1 MALMTG
7 RHGGN
12 IYEAARETGRSL
24 TRIIDF
30 SASINPLGP
39 SPRAVR
45 AMTAALRL
53 ASHYPEPDCIA
64 LRRALADR
72 HGLIPEQI
80 LMGNG
85 SSEIIQ
91 LLPRALSLRS
101 ALIIGPTFSEYER
114 AILLEGGQT
123 VWVNATR
130 AEQYRVPILDAI
142 RTIRNN
148 RTKVDAVFVCNPN
161 SPTGQGV
168 SPDDI
173 GELVETVSHC
183 GGWTIIDE
191 TFVDYCEAHSV
202 LPQLNRHSR
211 VVILRSFTKFY
222 ALPGLRIGYAV
233 GDEKTVARMR
243 VWQPPWS
250 VNTLAQVAALSSMN
264 DVSYA
269 RRSRRFMSLERARL
283 FAALRTLNGLVVFS
297 SLANFLLVELPPPHT
312 AVEVAGRLYAQGILV
327 RDCSATAGLTA
338 RTIRVAVR
346 TPEQNRRFIR
356 ALRRLLRGHV

>member
-1 MALMTG
+1 MT

-12 IYEAARETGRSL
+12 IYQAARETKRSL
-24 TRIIDF
+24 ARIIDF

-45 AMTAALRL
+45 AMIAALRL

-64 LRRALADR
+64 LRTALADR

-114 AILLEGGQT
+114 AMLLEGGQS
-123 VWVNATR
+123 VWVNAAR
-130 AEQYRVPILDAI
+130 AEQYRVPIQDAI
-142 RTIRNN
+142 RTLRNN
-148 RTKVDAVFVCNPN
+148 RTNVDAVFVCNPN

-168 SPDDI
+168 DPKDMC
-173 GELVETVSHC
+173 ELVEAVSHS

-191 TFVDYCEAHSV
+191 TFVDYCEECSV
-202 LPQLNRHSR
+202 VLQLNRYAR

-233 GDEKTVARMR
+233 SDEKTVARMR
-243 VWQPPWS
+243 AWQPPWS

-269 RRSRRFMSLERARL
+269 RRSRRFMARERAD
-283 FAALRTLNGLVVFS
+283 FIAALQALNGVVVFS
-297 SLANFLLVELPPPHT
+297 SLANFLLVELPPLHT
-312 AVEVAGRLYAQGILV
+312 AVEVAERLYAQGILV

-346 TPEQNRRFIR
+346 TPEQNRRLITAF
-356 ALRRLLRGHV
+356 RRLLRGGQ